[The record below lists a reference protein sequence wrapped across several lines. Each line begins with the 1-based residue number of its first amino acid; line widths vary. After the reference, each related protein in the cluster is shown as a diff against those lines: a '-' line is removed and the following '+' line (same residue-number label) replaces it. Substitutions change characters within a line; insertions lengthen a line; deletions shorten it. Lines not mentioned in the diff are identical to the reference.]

1 MALLHGSVPPIAP
14 APDLEEV
21 LTNVTAP
28 PGGLLVYDSAP
39 NLTDPHV
46 LWAEGAGPGAD
57 PPLYSVTGP
66 LPTQRLIIGEVTPA
80 IQGMYYLAWGRMDSP
95 HEYGTWVRVR
105 MFRPVSDPPAPRGD
119 GGSAVQGDVHGRR
132 LLPA

>member
-1 MALLHGSVPPIAP
+1 MGPSPPIAP

-21 LTNVTAP
+21 LTNITAP

-80 IQGMYYLAWGRMDSP
+80 TQGMYYLAWGRMDSP

-105 MFRPVSDPPAPRGD
+105 MFRP
-119 GGSAVQGDVHGRR
+119 R
-132 LLPA
+132 L